1 VKKTLSLKNRFI
13 FIYDKFEFIKMKVKH
28 SKYKNTGILFE
39 LLTRQL
45 TSDTITGNQ
54 TKSLSFLKKHF
65 NSKTELLKEYKIYHT
80 LATQKYNRDNQA
92 TMLIEELI
100 KAHNKLNKSQLRREK
115 YNLIKEIKDTYNVND
130 FFKAKITD
138 YKIMASIYNLL
149 ENKKATALSIVDSK
163 VTLLEHITKSKQKT
177 IKKDSVLENY
187 NKQDKDTRLLTYK
200 VLLEKFNDK
209 YSGLKDNQKTLLKEY
224 VNSVTNSPSLKSY
237 INQEIKEVKK
247 TITKFS
253 KKVED
258 KAVAVKLNETKGMIK
273 PLCKKTFVND
283 DNVINLLNYYELI
296 NELKTIHG

>member
-1 VKKTLSLKNRFI
+1 
-13 FIYDKFEFIKMKVKH
+13 MKVKH

-54 TKSLSFLKKHF
+54 SKSLTFLKKHF

-80 LATQKYNRDNQA
+80 LATKKYNKDSQA
-92 TMLIEELI
+92 TMLIETLVE
-100 KAHNKLNKSQLRREK
+100 AHGKLNKSQLRREK
-115 YNLIKEIKDTYNVND
+115 YNLIKEIKENYNVND
-130 FFKAKITD
+130 FFKAKISD

-149 ENKKATALSIVDSK
+149 ENKKATALSLVDSK
-163 VTLLEHITKSKQKT
+163 VTILEHITEKQSKPS
-177 IKKDSVLENY
+177 KKDVVLENY

-209 YSGLKDNQKTLLKEY
+209 YSSLQDNQKTLLKEY
-224 VNSVTNSPSLKSY
+224 VNSVSNSPALKSY
-237 INQEIKEVKK
+237 LNQEIKEVKK
-247 TITKFS
+247 TLTKYS

-258 KAVAVKLNETKGMIK
+258 KAVAIKLTETKGMIK
-273 PLCKKTFVND
+273 PLCKKSSVND
-283 DNVINLLNYYELI
+283 DNVINLLNYYELV

>member
-1 VKKTLSLKNRFI
+1 
-13 FIYDKFEFIKMKVKH
+13 MKVKH

-65 NSKTELLKEYKIYHT
+65 NSRTELLKEYKIYHT
-80 LATQKYNRDNQA
+80 LATQKYNKDSQA
-92 TMLIEELI
+92 TMLIETLLE
-100 KAHNKLNKSQLRREK
+100 AHKKLNKSQLRREK
-115 YNLIKEIKDTYNVND
+115 YNLIKEIKESYNVND

-138 YKIMASIYNLL
+138 YKVMASIFNLL
-149 ENKKATALSIVDSK
+149 ENRNATALSIVNSK
-163 VTLLEHITKSKQKT
+163 VTLLEHITEKQLK
-177 IKKDSVLENY
+177 IKKNVVLENF

-209 YSGLKDNQKTLLKEY
+209 YKGLEENQQTLLKEY
-224 VNSVTNSPSLKSY
+224 VNSVTNSPALKSY
-237 INQEIKEVKK
+237 INQEIKAIKQIL
-247 TITKFS
+247 TRYS

-258 KAVAVKLNETKGMIK
+258 KVIAIKLTETKGMIK
-273 PLCKKTFVND
+273 PLCKKTSVND

>member
-1 VKKTLSLKNRFI
+1 
-13 FIYDKFEFIKMKVKH
+13 MKQKH

-45 TSDTITGNQ
+45 TSETIAGDQSN
-54 TKSLSFLKKHF
+54 SLSFLKKHF

-80 LATQKYNRDNQA
+80 LATQKYNKDSQA
-92 TMLIEELI
+92 TMLIDTLLE
-100 KAHNKLNKSQLRREK
+100 AHGKLNKGQLRREK

-138 YKIMASIYNLL
+138 YKIMASIFNLL
-149 ENKKATALSIVDSK
+149 ENKKATALSIVNSK
-163 VTLLEHITKSKQKT
+163 VTLLEHITKNKSKDS
-177 IKKDSVLENY
+177 KKDIVLENY

-200 VLLEKFNDK
+200 VLLEKFNNK
-209 YSGLKDNQKTLLKEY
+209 YSGLEDNQKTLLKEY
-224 VNSVTNSPSLKSY
+224 VNSVSNSPALKSY

-247 TITKFS
+247 DLTKYS

-258 KAVAVKLNETKGMIK
+258 KAIIIKLNETKTMIK
-273 PLCKKTFVND
+273 PLSKNIMVSD

>member
-1 VKKTLSLKNRFI
+1 
-13 FIYDKFEFIKMKVKH
+13 MKVKH

-45 TSDTITGNQ
+45 TSDTIAGNQ
-54 TKSLSFLKKHF
+54 PKSLTFLKKHF
-65 NSKTELLKEYKIYHT
+65 NKKTELLKEYKIYHT
-80 LATQKYNRDNQA
+80 LATQKYNKDSQA
-92 TMLIEELI
+92 TMLIDTLLE
-100 KAHNKLNKSQLRREK
+100 AHGKLNKSQLRREK

-138 YKIMASIYNLL
+138 YKIMASIFNLI
-149 ENKKATALSIVDSK
+149 ENKKATPLSIVNSK
-163 VTLLEHITKSKQKT
+163 VTILEHITGKQLN
-177 IKKDSVLENY
+177 IVKKDVVLENFE
-187 NKQDKDTRLLTYK
+187 KQDRDTRLLTYK

-209 YSGLKDNQKTLLKEY
+209 YSGLQENQKTLLKEY

-247 TITKFS
+247 TITGYS

-258 KAVAVKLNETKGMIK
+258 KAVAIKLTETKGMIK
-273 PLCKKTFVND
+273 PLCKKTSVND
-283 DNVINLLNYYELI
+283 DNVINLLNYYELV